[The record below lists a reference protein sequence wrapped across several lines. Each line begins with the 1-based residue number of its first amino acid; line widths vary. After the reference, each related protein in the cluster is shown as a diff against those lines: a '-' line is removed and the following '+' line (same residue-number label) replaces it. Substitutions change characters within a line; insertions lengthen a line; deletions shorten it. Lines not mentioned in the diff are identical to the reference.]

1 MTPVPHNPAI
11 LPPGVSP
18 VQGSPAPGSPARTPA
33 PQGPSFAEVLQRQ
46 TGGVQFSKHALQRA
60 ERRGIDL
67 SEPTLTRLD
76 EAVSRAAG
84 KGARES
90 VIFLDGTAFVVSVKN
105 RTVVTAVDAE
115 HMREH
120 VFTNIDSAVIG

>member
-1 MTPVPHNPAI
+1 MTPLQHNPAI

-18 VQGSPAPGSPARTPA
+18 VQGSPAPAAPARASA

-46 TGGVQFSKHALQRA
+46 AGGVQFSKHALQRV

-67 SEPTLTRLD
+67 SEPTLQRLGD
-76 EAVSRAAG
+76 AVTRAAA